1 MYCLLLLL
9 GPLLSY
15 YLIRRA
21 LAGEQE
27 KSLCSIDYED
37 VVGID
42 RTARVDRALENIS
55 LIPDSS
61 LAITRNQHSRDFD
74 NDISTSNG
82 MSVSAKLI
90 ISILWWLS
98 LLSYLT
104 ALAMPFNLLGDSFG
118 GGVGALL
125 MGWFYLPFWLPNP
138 MYFCGMIYLKK
149 QSWNKAG
156 LYALGAVA
164 ISGYCIVTN
173 DVVDRATFL
182 EHSGLI
188 AFVWFG
194 SFCLLLFA
202 CLCAWATLPPSSQ
215 FTLPTDR
222 TTAKH
227 VT

>member
-42 RTARVDRALENIS
+42 RTAGADRALENIS

-125 MGWFYLPFWLPNP
+125 MGWVYLPFWLPNP

-194 SFCLLLFA
+194 SFCLLLLA

-215 FTLPTDR
+215 YTLPTDR
-222 TTAKH
+222 TAAKH